1 MDMGGLSG
9 TALMAYMNGMSALQQ
24 GKDVSSQ
31 ALLSAKTG
39 NASFGLFAEII
50 RKSGV
55 QETDEGYASTDD
67 YLSHL
72 KEKYGN
78 IRLETVGR
86 DQESIDK
93 AAGTMRGDDVIIA
106 PEILDKMAKDRE
118 LAEKIE
124 GYIDKAFASIPQEQ
138 AWCAAR
144 GLVYDF
150 EGVIVHEDGTV
161 TTICGC
167 SDSPERVAEVER
179 EHKEKREKEAA
190 TRKAAIERGQEEA
203 ERRRQMA
210 MEAMMQRSRISQVWE
225 TANDPLFFDV
235 NEIL

>member
-1 MDMGGLSG
+1 
-9 TALMAYMNGMSALQQ
+9 
-24 GKDVSSQ
+24 
-31 ALLSAKTG
+31 
-39 NASFGLFAEII
+39 
-50 RKSGV
+50 
-55 QETDEGYASTDD
+55 
-67 YLSHL
+67 
-72 KEKYGN
+72 
-78 IRLETVGR
+78 
-86 DQESIDK
+86 
-93 AAGTMRGDDVIIA
+93 MRGDDVIIA

-167 SDSPERVAEVER
+167 PDSPERVAEVER

-225 TANDPLFFDV
+225 TANAPLFFDM

>member
-1 MDMGGLSG
+1 
-9 TALMAYMNGMSALQQ
+9 MATS
-24 GKDVSSQ
+24 
-31 ALLSAKTG
+31 
-39 NASFGLFAEII
+39 
-50 RKSGV
+50 
-55 QETDEGYASTDD
+55 
-67 YLSHL
+67 
-72 KEKYGN
+72 
-78 IRLETVGR
+78 
-86 DQESIDK
+86 
-93 AAGTMRGDDVIIA
+93 
-106 PEILDKMAKDRE
+106 
-118 LAEKIE
+118 
-124 GYIDKAFASIPQEQ
+124 QEQ

-225 TANDPLFFDV
+225 TANDPLFFDM